1 MEPDPVPARVARNL
15 ALMQRFV
22 ALIEANPSLAGA
34 IPEGASLVIFDAD
47 APAPDDGK
55 EQAAAALEATG
66 KLVWRVTV

>member
-55 EQAAAALEATG
+55 EQAAAALEAAG
-66 KLVWRVTV
+66 KVVWRVTV